1 VLTEILIYLAGG
13 AFAGFIAGLFGVG
26 GGTVLVPVLL
36 FLFRSAEMPDA
47 HLMHM
52 AVATSHSVIIFN
64 AIASMRA
71 HHLRGAVNWTVFR
84 GLVPGII
91 AGALFGAW
99 LADRIASDTL
109 LLVFAVF
116 LLVVAAQMLLGR
128 QPRPHRSVPGHLGL
142 AGAGSAIGG
151 MSALVG
157 IGGGSLTVPFLLWCN
172 VAVASAVGTAAAI
185 GLPIALSSTL
195 GFILAGWDNDQ
206 LPAYSAGFVYLPGLL
221 GLALAGVLMAPLG
234 ARLAHRLPAARLKQ
248 IFALFLVLVGIKL
261 LGDL

>member
-1 VLTEILIYLAGG
+1 MLTEILIYLAGG

-26 GGTVLVPVLL
+26 GGTVLVPVLVL
-36 FLFRSAEMPDA
+36 LFRRAEMPDA

-64 AIASMRA
+64 AISSMRA
-71 HHLRGAVNWTVFR
+71 HHLRGAVNWIVFR

-91 AGALFGAW
+91 SGAMFGAW
-99 LADRIASDTL
+99 LADQMASDAL
-109 LLVFAVF
+109 MLVFGVF
-116 LLVVAAQMLLGR
+116 LLGVAAQMLLGR
-128 QPRPHRSVPGHLGL
+128 QPRPQRSVPGPVGL

-157 IGGGSLTVPFLLWCN
+157 IGGGSLTVPFLLWSN
-172 VAVASAVGTAAAI
+172 VTMASAVGTAAAI

-206 LPAYSAGFVYLPGLL
+206 LPNYSVGFVYLPGLP
-221 GLALAGVLMAPLG
+221 GLAIAGVLTAPLG
-234 ARLAHRLPAARLKQ
+234 ARLAHRLPSTRLKQ
-248 IFALFLVLVGIKL
+248 IFAVFLVLVSIKL
-261 LGDL
+261 LSDL